1 MIVVGVDP
9 HKKTHTAVAVSS
21 QLGEFRGEVTVR
33 ARAQGH
39 AKLVHWAR
47 ALDPERVFA
56 LEDCR
61 HVSGA
66 LERFLIS
73 RGERV
78 VRVPPKLMGEA
89 RRGARSYGKS
99 DSIDALAVARA
110 ALREPDLPEAHLEGP
125 AREIQL
131 LVDHREDLVG
141 ERTRIQNRLRWHLHD
156 LDPALDEQA
165 KRLERSQRRLERLRC
180 QLARREQTAQVRV
193 CRDLFRRLK
202 ALSRDIKTLEA
213 ELEQLVSRHAE
224 PLLELPGCGILT
236 AAKLVAEVAGIERF
250 SNDAKLAKLA
260 GVAPLDASSGK
271 QQRHRLNR
279 KGNRQLNC
287 ALHRLAVTQGR
298 VHAPAR
304 AFLAGKQAEG
314 KSRREA
320 LRCLKRHLARVV
332 FKLLRTIA
340 SRSHPE
346 SENLFPSEKERQL
359 HSPAQAAS
367 RLVAAT

>member
-9 HKKTHTAVAVSS
+9 HKKTHTAVAASS
-21 QLGEFRGEVTVR
+21 QLGELRGELTVQ
-33 ARAQGH
+33 ARAKGH
-39 AKLVHWAR
+39 AKLIHWAR
-47 ALDPERVFA
+47 ALDSERVFA

-66 LERFLIS
+66 LERFLIG

-89 RRGARSYGKS
+89 RRGARSFGKS
-99 DSIDALAVARA
+99 DAIDALAVARA
-110 ALREPDLPEAHLEGP
+110 ALRERDLPAAHLEGP
-125 AREIQL
+125 AREIAL
-131 LVDHREDLVG
+131 LLDHREDLVA

-156 LDPALDEQA
+156 LDPELDEQA
-165 KRLERSQRRLERLRC
+165 QRLERSKRRLEQLRRRL
-180 QLARREQTAQVRV
+180 AGNEQTAQVRV
-193 CRDLFRRLK
+193 CRDLLRRLK
-202 ALSRDIKTLEA
+202 ALSGDVKALEA
-213 ELEQLVSRHAE
+213 ELEQLVGRHAGA
-224 PLLELPGCGILT
+224 LLELPGCGTLT
-236 AAKLVAEVAGIERF
+236 AAKLVAEVAGVERF
-250 SNDAKLAKLA
+250 SSDAKLAKLA

-287 ALHRLAVTQGR
+287 ALHRIAVTQGR

-304 AFLAGKQAEG
+304 AFLARKQAEG

-332 FKLLRTIA
+332 FRILLIA
-340 SRSHPE
+340 RPSHPE
-346 SENLFPSEKERQL
+346 IERLPLPNRETEMQPL
-359 HSPAQAAS
+359 RLAAAS
-367 RLVAAT
+367 LPVSS